1 MRRYTLSRI
10 ERKTI
15 ATEGAGLMVYRDFT
29 LWEISDYI
37 HYPMSTVYKVMM
49 DELPQLSPS
58 LYEQV
63 RQRMEEHKRRTKRR
77 SDHGILPVQRL

>member
-1 MRRYTLSRI
+1 MRHPVLSQV
-10 ERKTI
+10 ERKII
-15 ATEGAGLMVYRDFT
+15 ATEGAGLMIYRDFT

-49 DELPQLSPS
+49 EELPQLSPS

-63 RQRMEEHKRRTKRR
+63 RQRIEEHKRRKKRR
-77 SDHGILPVQRL
+77 K

>member
-1 MRRYTLSRI
+1 MRHPVLSQV
-10 ERKTI
+10 ERKII
-15 ATEGAGLMVYRDFT
+15 ATEGAGLMIYRDFT

-49 DELPQLSPS
+49 EELPQLSPS

-63 RQRMEEHKRRTKRR
+63 RQRIEEHKRRSKRR
-77 SDHGILPVQRL
+77 K